1 MRAGK
6 QALAAFAVFVLL
18 LCCRTDAPGPVLPA
32 SPVAG
37 QAEIPAAKYVA
48 LTFDDGPRAGT
59 TDRLLDG
66 LRERGASATFF
77 LIGEQIAGNEDL
89 LRRMR
94 DEGHQVGN
102 HTWDHVMLCG
112 VSAEEVRRE
121 IGRTDAAIRSVLGD
135 GSYWVRPP
143 YGLLNEDQK
152 SGFPTPLIHWSVD
165 PEDWKLRSAQKV
177 TALVLRQTKPGDII
191 LLHDFYDPSVDA
203 ALAIAGLSLRH
214 GGGAAGALW
223 RGAAG
228 GAVLHRCPDR
238 PPLNEC
244 FPKTAESRPRA
255 AFARGRLRSV
265 RRAAGLISRCRCAP
279 SP

>member
-6 QALAAFAVFVLL
+6 QALAAFAVFALL
-18 LCCRTDAPGPVLPA
+18 LCCRTGAPGPALPA
-32 SPVAG
+32 SPAAG

-121 IGRTDAAIRSVLGD
+121 IGRTDAAIRSVLGE

-152 SGFPTPLIHWSVD
+152 SGFQTPLVHWSVD
-165 PEDWKLRSAQKV
+165 PEDWKLRNAQKV

-203 ALAIAGLSLRH
+203 ALAIVDALEEQGYLFVTVEELLALYGEEPQAGRFYTDART
-214 GGGAAGALW
+214 G
-223 RGAAG
+223 
-228 GAVLHRCPDR
+228 
-238 PPLNEC
+238 
-244 FPKTAESRPRA
+244 PR
-255 AFARGRLRSV
+255 
-265 RRAAGLISRCRCAP
+265 
-279 SP
+279 

>member
-6 QALAAFAVFVLL
+6 QALAAFTVFVLL

-112 VSAEEVRRE
+112 VSTEEVQRE
-121 IGRTDAAIRSVLGD
+121 IGRTDAAIRSVLGE

-152 SGFPTPLIHWSVD
+152 SGFQTPLIHWSVD

-203 ALAIAGLSLRH
+203 ALAIVDTLEEQGYLFVTVEELLALYGEEPQAGRFYTDART
-214 GGGAAGALW
+214 G
-223 RGAAG
+223 
-228 GAVLHRCPDR
+228 
-238 PPLNEC
+238 
-244 FPKTAESRPRA
+244 PR
-255 AFARGRLRSV
+255 
-265 RRAAGLISRCRCAP
+265 
-279 SP
+279 